1 MRIEGELIEIFDIEQ
16 VSDRFRKREFVVEY
30 ATNPDYPQFVKF
42 ELVQDR
48 CGGLDEFSTG
58 QRVEVEFDLKGRR
71 WTDQEGKTRYFT
83 SLQAWLLKALDE
95 GAAPPPDDG
104 SRPPEGA
111 DVLPF

>member
-1 MRIEGELIEIFDIEQ
+1 
-16 VSDRFRKREFVVEY
+16 
-30 ATNPDYPQFVKF
+30 
-42 ELVQDR
+42 
-48 CGGLDEFSTG
+48 
-58 QRVEVEFDLKGRR
+58 VEFDLKGRR

-111 DVLPF
+111 DELPF